1 MAGVYHLNIHEGEAE
16 LKKLLRKE
24 KTGSGK
30 ERIQLLYLLKS
41 QKAQTITQASELL
54 GRHRVTLQDW
64 LAKYRQGGLESLLGR
79 ASSPGRPRK
88 IPMWAEKA
96 LAKRL
101 EEPEGFESYSAICQW
116 Y

>member
-1 MAGVYHLNIHEGEAE
+1 MAGVYRLNIHESEAE

-41 QKAQTITQASELL
+41 QKAQTITQAAELL

-64 LAKYRQGGLESLLGR
+64 LAKYRQGGLESLF
-79 ASSPGRPRK
+79 RK
-88 IPMWAEKA
+88 YFYAE
-96 LAKRL
+96 LDCSNNDELFR
-101 EEPEGFESYSAICQW
+101 S
-116 Y
+116 